1 MNERL
6 LMAASWTLHRLFFKR
21 SPLPSNPRALL
32 YIQLDHIGDALL
44 AEPALASLRAHYP
57 RARLDVLCARWN
69 RAVFENSPHVQR
81 ILEFNPRAF
90 RRDGRPPDSAL
101 KTWRAFK
108 ALRGEYALTMC
119 VRGSWTALAL
129 ANGCWFDRGADRLE
143 MKRRRQ
149 QPPDHAADAAL
160 QMLAS
165 RGMPIESRPPRFYF
179 TQEQDAS
186 AARLLKGMLKKI
198 GGEKRQPVALHVGS
212 PVRAKRW
219 PTAKFASLAERLY
232 ERGMAPLLV
241 GARGE
246 AQLTAET
253 ANTARVPTIDLS
265 GQTTLGELGAL
276 LSRCAGFVGNDS
288 APMHI
293 AAAVGL
299 PAVGLFFAS
308 DPRRFGPRGER
319 AGCLQAPSPHALD
332 ADAALNALLRL
343 MNPS

>member
-1 MNERL
+1 MSERL
-6 LMAASWTLHRLFFKR
+6 LMAASWTLRRLFFERK
-21 SPLPSNPRALL
+21 PLPSDPRAVL

-69 RAVFENSPHVQR
+69 RPVFENSPHVQR

-90 RRDGRPPDSAL
+90 RRDGGPPDSAL
-101 KTWRAFK
+101 KTWRAFR
-108 ALRGEYALTMC
+108 ALRGEYAVSMC
-119 VRGSWTALAL
+119 ARGSWTALAL
-129 ANGCWFDRGADRLE
+129 AAGCWFDRGADRLE

-149 QPPDHAADAAL
+149 NPPDHAADAAL

-165 RGMPIESRPPRFYF
+165 RGVPTESRPPRFYF
-179 TQEQDAS
+179 TPEQDAS
-186 AARLLKGMLKKI
+186 AARLLKRMLNKI
-198 GGEKRQPVALHVGS
+198 GGEERQAAALHVGS

-232 ERGMAPLLV
+232 AEGMAPVLV

-246 AQLTAET
+246 ANLTAET
-253 ANTARVPTIDLS
+253 AKTARVPTIDLS

-276 LSRCAGFVGNDS
+276 LSRCAAFVGNDS

-299 PAVGLFFAS
+299 PTLGLFFAS
-308 DPRRFGPRGER
+308 DPLRFGPRGER
-319 AGCLQAPSPHALD
+319 ADHLQAPSPHALD
-332 ADAALNALLRL
+332 ADAAMNALRRL
-343 MNPS
+343 MQRQ